1 MSMESSLHSATPARP
16 RLIITLVVAGMLCLA
31 ASPLSAE
38 TYRWK
43 DKDGKV
49 HYGAAVPPEYAD
61 QPYDVLNCAGI
72 VIEHVEDTSVPEEV
86 RAEQKIQERAPL
98 ISAEERERQADRLLV
113 IQYRSEEE
121 ILEALELE
129 IAQLGYDSRLV
140 NQSYESTSMAL
151 RQQIREAANQQRAN
165 QPIGPEQQQG
175 IDKLYAR
182 MASDDKKRL
191 AIKRREDRIRERYQR
206 DLERYR
212 YLKSGDESDSAEQT
226 GQN

>member
-1 MSMESSLHSATPARP
+1 MESNLHSAAVARP
-16 RLIITLVVAGMLCLA
+16 WLIITLVVAAILFLTA
-31 ASPLSAE
+31 PPLSAD

-61 QPYDVLNCAGI
+61 QPYDVLNNAGI

-86 RAEQKIQERAPL
+86 RVEKTIQERAPL

-121 ILEALELE
+121 IMEALELE

-140 NQSYESTSMAL
+140 NQSYESTGMAL

-165 QPIGPEQQQG
+165 QPISPEQQQG

-182 MASDDKKRL
+182 MASDDQKRL
-191 AIKRREDRIRERYQR
+191 AIKQREDRIRERYQR
-206 DLERYR
+206 DMERYR
-212 YLKSGDESDSAEQT
+212 YLISEDESDSAEQT

>member
-1 MSMESSLHSATPARP
+1 MSMESNLHSATVARP
-16 RLIITLVVAGMLCLA
+16 WLIITLVVTGILFLA
-31 ASPLSAE
+31 APPLSAD

-61 QPYDVLNCAGI
+61 QPYDVLNNAGI

-86 RAEQKIQERAPL
+86 RVEKTIKERAPL

-121 ILEALELE
+121 IMEALELE

-140 NQSYESTSMAL
+140 NQSYESTGMAL

-165 QPIGPEQQQG
+165 QPISPEQQQG

-182 MASDDKKRL
+182 MASDDQKRL
-191 AIKRREDRIRERYQR
+191 AIKQREDRIRERYQR
-206 DLERYR
+206 DMERYR
-212 YLKSGDESDSAEQT
+212 YLISEDESDSAEQT